1 MFYVAIPSRY
11 SSTRL
16 PGKPLCLINGKPM
29 VERVCEQTLKSF
41 ASQVIVCI
49 DDFRVEKVLNK
60 HPVTICYTSK
70 NARSGTERIAE
81 MIKKLNI
88 DPETIIVNVQ
98 GDEPLIES
106 AHINSVAEL
115 LENTSADMATLC
127 ARISDIKDVFDYLDG
142 RFVQCHRSC
151 IVNKNRVEELNYK
164 EGYFVL
170 DTGEKVYMLS
180 KMNKK
185 MMEVE

>member
-1 MFYVAIPSRY
+1 M
-11 SSTRL
+11 
-16 PGKPLCLINGKPM
+16 PLTNIL
-29 VERVCEQTLKSF
+29 L
-41 ASQVIVCI
+41 
-49 DDFRVEKVLNK
+49 
-60 HPVTICYTSK
+60 SK
-70 NARSGTERIAE
+70 IADNVD
-81 MIKKLNI
+81 LNI
-88 DPETIIVNVQ
+88 YYRNLLYIYRDTEERKLIIVTPKNKYKV
-98 GDEPLIES
+98 S
-106 AHINSVAEL
+106 MN
-115 LENTSADMATLC
+115 
-127 ARISDIKDVFDYLDG
+127 IKDVFDYLDG